1 MLSEP
6 HQTVL
11 TACCRTQILGI
22 CVDQHEEDAVKKLIM
37 IVLLSLGVA
46 GTLASCDEAP
56 EMDEVEEVDD

>member
-6 HQTVL
+6 DQTVS
-11 TACCRTQILGI
+11 TSCCRTQILGI
-22 CVDQHEEDAVKKLIM
+22 CVNQHEEDAVKKLIM

-46 GTLASCDEAP
+46 GTLAACDEAP